1 MKIIWRVSQYL
12 FRYPLLF
19 ALVQVMAIGMT
30 LLLIGVPMVTKS
42 IIAGVEQSGTTD
54 NLLWGVLTIVGLYLG
69 SELLNGLRIVFNN
82 TLEQRVLFDMR
93 RDLHQKLLILQESEP
108 VRASRE
114 AEFIPAYPDD
124 NDLSRQQQRQQALNS
139 DESTRPFAEVS
150 QMTGEEQSRG
160 RFLDLYA

>member
-1 MKIIWRVSQYL
+1 MDTRFQNPVY
-12 FRYPLLF
+12 
-19 ALVQVMAIGMT
+19 T
-30 LLLIGVPMVTKS
+30 LLTPVSVPQPEART
-42 IIAGVEQSGTTD
+42 
-54 NLLWGVLTIVGLYLG
+54 
-69 SELLNGLRIVFNN
+69 R
-82 TLEQRVLFDMR
+82 
-93 RDLHQKLLILQESEP
+93 LQESEP